1 MLTQD
6 SQRTATDD
14 FQQIDRDQLSD
25 SGDPIRHFI
34 LISISN
40 MIEPIDFFFLEAVKH
55 THSLI
60 VYFLRSNVTNE
71 YREIEQ
77 VTIDAFSLFI
87 SIKL

>member
-40 MIEPIDFFFLEAVKH
+40 MIEPIDFFLSRSSEA
-55 THSLI
+55 
-60 VYFLRSNVTNE
+60 Y
-71 YREIEQ
+71 
-77 VTIDAFSLFI
+77 AFFNCVLFAKQRYKRI
-87 SIKL
+87 QRNRTGNY